1 MENNILHFLSIISDT
16 AKIVVKKKWKQ
27 DTCRN
32 GAWLRI
38 SWENTFGYECC
49 DQKNKCINKEKFV
62 MA

>member
-32 GAWLRI
+32 GAWLR
-38 SWENTFGYECC
+38 
-49 DQKNKCINKEKFV
+49 KFHGKKIGRASCRERV
-62 MA
+62 